1 MITRTIETSTK
12 AQTNPDQLSIRE
24 SELRYRRLFEA
35 AQDGIMILDAETG
48 MINDVN
54 PYLIKMLG
62 YSREE
67 FLKRK
72 LWEVGA
78 FHDFEANVSA
88 FRDLQKNKYSRYENL
103 PLRAKNGAL
112 VQVEFVS
119 NVYLVGN
126 QKVIQ
131 CNIRNITEQKIAEAA
146 LIESEAAYREQ
157 SVRDHL
163 TGLFNR
169 RYLEETLNRE
179 IQHAKRKGIMLGIIM
194 ADIDKFKTLNDT
206 YGHLAGDNVLQAMGK
221 LMLENVRADD
231 IPSRYGGDEFF
242 IILPDVSKE
251 IVLERAEQI
260 LKKTRQLKVHFH
272 RKVLKNF
279 TLSIGVAFF
288 PKNGTTFET
297 LLHSVDEALYHAKH
311 NGRGCV
317 VTADD
322 NPEAGGFS

>member
-1 MITRTIETSTK
+1 MITRVNEVSSVRV
-12 AQTNPDQLSIRE
+12 NPDHLSLKE

-35 AQDGIMILDAETG
+35 AQDGIMILDAG
-48 MINDVN
+48 SGLINDVN

-67 FLKRK
+67 FLRRK

-78 FHDFEANVSA
+78 FQDFKANVDA
-88 FRDLQKNKYSRYENL
+88 FRDLQENKYIRYEDL

-119 NVYLVGN
+119 NVYLVGTQN
-126 QKVIQ
+126 VIQ
-131 CNIRNITEQKIAEAA
+131 CNIRNITEQKVAQAA

-157 SVRDHL
+157 SMRDHL

-179 IQHAKRKGIMLGIIM
+179 IQRAKRKGTVLGIIM
-194 ADIDKFKTLNDT
+194 ADIDKFKALNDT
-206 YGHLAGDNVLQAMGK
+206 NGHLAGDNTLQAVGK
-221 LMLENVRADD
+221 LILENIRSDD
-231 IPSRYGGDEFF
+231 IPSRYGGDEFL
-242 IILPDVSKE
+242 IILPDVSVE

-260 LKKTRQLKVHFH
+260 LMKIHHLKVRFR
-272 RKVLKNF
+272 RKILKNF

-288 PKNGTTFET
+288 PMDGTTFAT
-297 LLHSVDEALYHAKH
+297 MLSSADEALYNAKK
-311 NGRGCV
+311 NGRDCV
-317 VTADD
+317 ATAEESLRIR
-322 NPEAGGFS
+322 NFSA